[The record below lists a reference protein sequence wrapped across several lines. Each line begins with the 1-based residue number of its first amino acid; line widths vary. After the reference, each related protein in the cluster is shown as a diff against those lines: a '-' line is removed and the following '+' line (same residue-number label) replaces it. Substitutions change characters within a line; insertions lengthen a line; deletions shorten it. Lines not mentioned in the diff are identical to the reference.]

1 MIYVENRLKD
11 AELLFIENC
20 KNMRHY
26 PLTAFGV
33 RMIFF
38 FFPSIGCKT
47 ISGPPETIWKTKFPY
62 VTKSLG

>member
-1 MIYVENRLKD
+1 MMYVENRLKD

-38 FFPSIGCKT
+38 DWLQNNLFKLEKSIMT
-47 ISGPPETIWKTKFPY
+47 LVQYISNTF
-62 VTKSLG
+62 L